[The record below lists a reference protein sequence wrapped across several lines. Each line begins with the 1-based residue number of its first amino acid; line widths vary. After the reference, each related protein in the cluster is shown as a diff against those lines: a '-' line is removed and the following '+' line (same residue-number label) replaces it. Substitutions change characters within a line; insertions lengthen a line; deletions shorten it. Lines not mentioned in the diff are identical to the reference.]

1 MAVLSPIS
9 AKAAAANIDALRR
22 GLHDLGYD
30 ETRDFDF
37 ALRFLGGNLSL
48 APEFVAEIVA
58 LNPDIIVAST
68 AIPVLEARKE
78 TSTIPIVMVAMSGDL
93 TKLGLAQSLARPGGN
108 VTGLMFTA
116 LTASGNLG
124 LVGKRLAL
132 LAELLPGL
140 TKVGVLLNPDDEQ
153 DQPTS

>member
-68 AIPVLEARKE
+68 AIPVLEARQE
-78 TSTIPIVMVAMSGDL
+78 TSTIPIETYQRMA
-93 TKLGLAQSLARPGGN
+93 GLPSSDETVTHKMRGGKQE
-108 VTGLMFTA
+108 FY
-116 LTASGNLG
+116 
-124 LVGKRLAL
+124 
-132 LAELLPGL
+132 
-140 TKVGVLLNPDDEQ
+140 
-153 DQPTS
+153 